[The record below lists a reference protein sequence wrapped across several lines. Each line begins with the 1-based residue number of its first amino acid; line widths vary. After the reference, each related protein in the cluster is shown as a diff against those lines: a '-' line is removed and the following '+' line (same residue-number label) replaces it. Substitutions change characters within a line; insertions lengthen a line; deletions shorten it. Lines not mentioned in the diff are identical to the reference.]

1 MVELGKYFVPVLSAY
16 GISLLALVLLVA
28 VSWSQSRK
36 TTMAIDA
43 AEARR
48 EARKA
53 KADSV

>member
-16 GISLLALVLLVA
+16 GISMLALAWLIVA
-28 VSWSQSRK
+28 SWSQSRK
-36 TTMAIDA
+36 TAAALDA

-53 KADSV
+53 EADGV